1 MNCAQPGCTGLIV
14 DGYCDVCGMAPPRPD
29 AAAPPPRPDAADA
42 SPGPDAVAAAAR
54 PAPSGLTLTS
64 VGTTARPT
72 TARSRTSVRGR
83 LGAGLVEIPPVPYR
97 DPAHAVLGEA
107 AVVPESRRFCAGC
120 DEPVGRG
127 RDGAPGRTS
136 GFCRKCGTPF
146 SFEPKLR
153 AGELVAGQYEVV
165 GCIAHGGMGWIYLAR
180 DRNVSDRWVVLK
192 GLLNS
197 GDGDAMAA
205 ALAERRFLAEV
216 EHPNIVKIFNF
227 VEHESSGYIVMEYVG
242 GRSLKQILAA
252 RREDNGGEADPLPPT
267 QAIAYMLEVLPAL
280 GYLHQLGLLFC
291 DFKID
296 NVIQTQHS
304 LKLIDLGGVYR
315 LDDPSSAVFGTV
327 GYQAPEIATVGPS
340 VASDLFTVARTLA
353 VLCLDFRG
361 YQSTYR
367 FTLPALED
375 APLLARY
382 DSLYRFLLTGTATD
396 PDERFQSAE
405 EMADQLY
412 GVLRELVS
420 DQSGHPAPAPSNQ
433 FGGPLRG
440 AHERSEWRALP
451 RPQVDTDDPAAG
463 YLATITTADP
473 QQTIAQLNAA
483 PERTVE
489 VELRHIGAL
498 IELGDSSAVD
508 EALDAIEASDRW
520 EWRARWYRGLAA
532 LAMGR
537 PAEAR
542 SSFAAV
548 YHLLPGELAPK
559 LALGMACEN
568 DEQFAPAAG
577 WYDIVSRTD
586 PAFTAATFGLAR
598 CRLEVGDR
606 AGALAA
612 YDRVPDSSSA
622 YLEAQTARIHRL
634 VTHPYAA
641 NGSGNGAA
649 GDGAGGNLATDEL
662 LTAGA
667 ILAALPIRGG
677 ERTRLE
683 AELLEAAL
691 ALVQRG
697 STFGDEQASLLGY
710 RLLER
715 DLRLGVERSYRELA
729 RWAATS
735 SERIQLVDRANQV
748 RPRTWT

>member
-1 MNCAQPGCTGLIV
+1 MNCTQPGCTGQIL
-14 DGYCDVCGMAPPRPD
+14 DGYCDVCGMAPPRPGP
-29 AAAPPPRPDAADA
+29 AATPPPPGPTAAPPP
-42 SPGPDAVAAAAR
+42 PGATA
-54 PAPSGLTLTS
+54 APSRQVPSSLAFTS
-64 VGTTARPT
+64 VGTAGRPAT
-72 TARSRTSVRGR
+72 GRTRTSVRGR

-97 DPAHAVLGEA
+97 DPADAVLGEA

-127 RDGAPGRTS
+127 RDGAPGRTA

-146 SFEPKLR
+146 SFEPKLG
-153 AGELVAGQYEVV
+153 AGELVAGQYEVA

-180 DRNVSDRWVVLK
+180 DHNVSDRWVVLK

-227 VEHESSGYIVMEYVG
+227 VQHESSGYIVMEYVG

-252 RREDNGGEADPLPPT
+252 RRQDNGGDADPLPPAE
-267 QAIAYMLEVLPAL
+267 AIAYMLEVLPAL

-296 NVIQTQHS
+296 NVIQTQHA

-315 LDDPSSAVFGTV
+315 MDDPSSAVFGTV

-361 YQSTYR
+361 YQSTHR
-367 FTLPALED
+367 FTLPPLED

-382 DSLYRFLLTGTATD
+382 DSLYRVLLTGTATN
-396 PDERFQSAE
+396 PDERFQSAD

-412 GVLRELVS
+412 GVLREIVS
-420 DQSGHPAPAPSNQ
+420 DQLGRSVPAPSTQ
-433 FGGPLRG
+433 FGGSLRG
-440 AHERSEWRALP
+440 AHERPEWRALP
-451 RPQVDTDDPAAG
+451 HPQVDSDDPAAG

-483 PERTVE
+483 PKRTVE
-489 VELRHIGAL
+489 VELRHIAAL
-498 IELGDSSAVD
+498 IGLGDWSAVD
-508 EALDAIEASDRW
+508 EALGAIEASDPW
-520 EWRARWYRGLAA
+520 EWRARWYRGLAE
-532 LAMGR
+532 LAMAR

-542 SSFAAV
+542 TSFATV

-559 LALGMACEN
+559 LALGMACEG
-568 DEQFAPAAG
+568 DEQFAQAAG

-598 CRLEVGDR
+598 CRLELGDR

-622 YLEAQTARIHRL
+622 YLEAQTTRIHRL
-634 VTHPYAA
+634 VSYPYAA
-641 NGSGNGAA
+641 NGSGNGAS
-649 GDGAGGNLATDEL
+649 GDGADGSIATDEL
-662 LTAGA
+662 LTAAA
-667 ILAALPIRGG
+667 ILVSLPIRGG
-677 ERTRLE
+677 ERARLE

-691 ALVQRG
+691 ALVRGG
-697 STFGDEQASLLGY
+697 STAGDEQASLLGC

>member
-1 MNCAQPGCTGLIV
+1 MNCVRPGCTGVIV
-14 DGYCDVCGMAPPRPD
+14 DGYCDLCGMAPSP
-29 AAAPPPRPDAADA
+29 AAPTPEPTR
-42 SPGPDAVAAAAR
+42 SPTPELGPSSA
-54 PAPSGLTLTS
+54 LTLAS
-64 VGTTARPT
+64 VGTAGRPT
-72 TARSRTSVRGR
+72 TARTRTSGRAR
-83 LGAGLVEIPPVPYR
+83 LGAGLVEIPPVPFR
-97 DPAHAVLGEA
+97 DPADAVLEPSA
-107 AVVPESRRFCAGC
+107 ALVPESRRFCAHC

-127 RDGAPGRTS
+127 RDGAPGRTA
-136 GFCRKCGTPF
+136 GFCRKCGAPF
-146 SFEPKLR
+146 SFEPMLR
-153 AGELVAGQYEVV
+153 AGELVAGQYEVA
-165 GCIAHGGMGWIYLAR
+165 GCIAHGGMGWVYLAR

-192 GLLNS
+192 GLLNA

-227 VEHESSGYIVMEYVG
+227 VQHESSGYIVMEYVG

-252 RREDNGGEADPLPPT
+252 RRQDNGGEPDPLPPT

-315 LDDPSSAVFGTV
+315 LDDPSSSVFGTV
-327 GYQAPEIATVGPS
+327 GYQAPEIASAAPS

-367 FTLPALED
+367 FTLPPQED
-375 APLLARY
+375 VPLLARY
-382 DSLYRFLLTGTATD
+382 DSLYQFLLAGTAAD

-412 GVLRELVS
+412 GVLREIVS
-420 DQSGHPAPAPSNQ
+420 DEQGHPAPAPSNQ

-440 AHERSEWRALP
+440 GHERPEWRALP
-451 RPQVDTDDPAAG
+451 HPQVDSDDPAAG

-489 VELRHIGAL
+489 VELRHVAAL
-498 IELGDSSAVD
+498 IELGDWSAVD
-508 EALDAIEASDRW
+508 ETLEAIEASNRW

-537 PAEAR
+537 PDEAR
-542 SSFAAV
+542 TSFAAV

-559 LALGMACEN
+559 LALGMACEC
-568 DEQFAPAAG
+568 DEQFAQAAG

-598 CRLEVGDR
+598 CRLESGDR

-612 YDRVPDSSSA
+612 YARVPDSSSA

-634 VTHPYAA
+634 AA
-641 NGSGNGAA
+641 REDATNGA
-649 GDGAGGNLATDEL
+649 GATDEL

-667 ILAALPIRGG
+667 ILASLPLRGG
-677 ERTRLE
+677 ERARLE
-683 AELLEAAL
+683 AEVLEAAL
-691 ALVQRG
+691 GLVQRG
-697 STFGDEQASLLGY
+697 SISGDGNNLLGC

-729 RWAATS
+729 RWAAS
-735 SERIQLVDRANQV
+735 SAERIQLVDRANQV